1 MRISL
6 HSNAKWGGTY
16 VNQYVSS
23 CGPYGKRPR
32 LDLDVTKV
40 DLEDGDGDDDI
51 LHLER
56 FAELGQTDCY
66 FGQSRPSPADILRAL
81 KPRSITAVCHEVD
94 SYHSRKFQYQR
105 P

>member
-1 MRISL
+1 M
-6 HSNAKWGGTY
+6 GGTY
-16 VNQYVSS
+16 VYQYVSS

-56 FAELGQTDCY
+56 FAELG
-66 FGQSRPSPADILRAL
+66 
-81 KPRSITAVCHEVD
+81 
-94 SYHSRKFQYQR
+94 
-105 P
+105 